1 MKTWRHGDMDIWRYG
16 DMVAWTHGYMKTS
29 NRKRKTEAQAI
40 FLNPFTF
47 YSLCKRKFV
56 ICPFVNEE
64 TNRSYPFAHG
74 FIGFIGLNGH
84 AYLW

>member
-1 MKTWRHGDMDIWRYG
+1 MVTWTLGDMK
-16 DMVAWTHGYMKTS
+16 AS

-47 YSLCKRKFV
+47 CSSCKQKFV

-74 FIGFIGLNGH
+74 LNRLNGL
-84 AYLW
+84 AYLC